1 MTVALTSHRRMPAP
15 TTPRLGRRSSSLALG
30 LAFVAMFASAPGQ
43 SFLLSV
49 FVDDLLEDTGLS
61 RTVFSTLYGLATIVS
76 ATVSLMLGRA
86 TDRIGLRVAWIGV
99 AAGLACAC
107 LITSVASGLVLAF
120 VGLALLRAFGQGS
133 FPLLGTLIVNYW
145 FPVRR
150 GAAMAV
156 ASFGITAATIALPPL
171 VALLI
176 GGVGWQTAYR
186 ILAAVL
192 VAVVLP
198 LGFLL
203 RRPPAATPAAAS
215 TAPMTAVEVAT
226 PSPSRRSRRLRIRI
240 PSREAALLLGVF
252 AAPPLVMTAITF
264 HAVSLLGG
272 HGLSAPAAAAALSV
286 FGAASALATVGIG
299 AVADRLSTRALLVAM
314 SSALLAG
321 TLVLLADSA
330 GSGVCRLCVDRLR
343 RRSLRGNE
351 RDRLGAHL
359 WRGRPGPS
367 PGCLLRRADR
377 RGRRGPT
384 SLGALAPSDREL
396 QRRRPLPRRCRR
408 NRARRRRPLAR
419 AAGYVSRS
427 VMRSRVVRAAVRNVR
442 VAPRC
447 GRGVAV
453 PG

>member
-1 MTVALTSHRRMPAP
+1 MPAP
-15 TTPRLGRRSSSLALG
+15 TTRRLGRRSSSLALG

-76 ATVSLMLGRA
+76 ATVSLVLGRA
-86 TDRIGLRVAWIGV
+86 TDRIGLRVSWFGV

-107 LITSVASGLVLAF
+107 LIASAADGLILAF

-145 FPVRR
+145 FPARR
-150 GAAMAV
+150 GAAMAA

-186 ILAAVL
+186 ILAVVL
-192 VAVVLP
+192 LAVVLP

-203 RRPPAATPAAAS
+203 RRPPAAAPAAAS
-215 TAPMTAVEVAT
+215 TAPMAAVVAAA
-226 PSPSRRSRRLRIRI
+226 SPSRRSRRLRIRI

-252 AAPPLVMTAITF
+252 VAPPLVMTAITF
-264 HAVSLLGG
+264 HAVSVLGG
-272 HGLSAPAAAAALSV
+272 RGLSAPAAAVALSV
-286 FGAASALATVGIG
+286 FGAASAVATVGVG

-321 TLVLLADSA
+321 TLVLLVDSA
-330 GSGVCRLCVDRLR
+330 
-343 RRSLRGNE
+343 
-351 RDRLGAHL
+351 
-359 WRGRPGPS
+359 
-367 PGCLLRRADR
+367 
-377 RGRRGPT
+377 
-384 SLGALAPSDREL
+384 ALAYVGFALIGSAGGLFGVTSGIAWARTYGVVGLGRL
-396 QRRRPLPRRCRR
+396 QGVSFAAQIAAAAAGPLP
-408 NRARRRRPLAR
+408 LALSLQ
-419 AAGYVSRS
+419 ATGSYSAGVLFL
-427 VMRSRVVRAAVRNVR
+427 AAVAATALVGAARWR
-442 VAPRC
+442 EPPAT
-447 GRGVAV
+447 
-453 PG
+453 

>member
-1 MTVALTSHRRMPAP
+1 MTVALTPHRRMPAP
-15 TTPRLGRRSSSLALG
+15 TIRRLGRRSSSLALG

-49 FVDDLLEDTGLS
+49 FVDDLLKDTGLS

-76 ATVSLMLGRA
+76 ATVSLVLGRA
-86 TDRIGLRVAWIGV
+86 TDRIGLRVSWIGV

-107 LITSVASGLVLAF
+107 LITSAASGLVLAF

-145 FPVRR
+145 FPARR
-150 GAAMAV
+150 GAAMAA

-192 VAVVLP
+192 LAVVLP

-203 RRPPAATPAAAS
+203 RRPPAAAAGS
-215 TAPMTAVEVAT
+215 PAPMAVVVAA

-264 HAVSLLGG
+264 HAVSVLGG
-272 HGLSAPAAAAALSV
+272 RGLSAPAAAVALSV
-286 FGAASALATVGIG
+286 FGAASAVATVGIG

-321 TLVLLADSA
+321 TLVLLVDSA
-330 GSGVCRLCVDRLR
+330 ALSYVGFALIGSAGGLFGVTSGIAWARTYGVVGLGRLQGV
-343 RRSLRGNE
+343 SFAAQIAAAAAG
-351 RDRLGAHL
+351 
-359 WRGRPGPS
+359 
-367 PGCLLRRADR
+367 
-377 RGRRGPT
+377 
-384 SLGALAPSDREL
+384 
-396 QRRRPLPRRCRR
+396 PLP
-408 NRARRRRPLAR
+408 LALSLQ
-419 AAGYVSRS
+419 ATGSYGAGLLFL
-427 VMRSRVVRAAVRNVR
+427 AAVAATALVGAARWR
-442 VAPRC
+442 EPPAT
-447 GRGVAV
+447 
-453 PG
+453 

>member
-1 MTVALTSHRRMPAP
+1 MSAP
-15 TTPRLGRRSSSLALG
+15 TIRRLSRRSSSLALG

-107 LITSVASGLVLAF
+107 LITSAASGLVLAF

-150 GAAMAV
+150 GAAMAA

-186 ILAAVL
+186 ILAVVL
-192 VAVVLP
+192 LAVVLP
-198 LGFLL
+198 LGFVL
-203 RRPPAATPAAAS
+203 RRPPAVTAVSAS
-215 TAPMTAVEVAT
+215 TEPMTAAEVAA

-272 HGLSAPAAAAALSV
+272 HGLSAPAAAVALSV

-321 TLVLLADSA
+321 TLVLLVDSA
-330 GSGVCRLCVDRLR
+330 APAYVGFALIGSAGGLFGVTSGIAWARTYGVVGLGRLQGVSFAAQIAAAAAGPLPLAV
-343 RRSLRGNE
+343 SLQATGSYSAGVFF
-351 RDRLGAHL
+351 LA
-359 WRGRPGPS
+359 
-367 PGCLLRRADR
+367 AVAA
-377 RGRRGPT
+377 T
-384 SLGALAPSDREL
+384 ALAGAGRWREP
-396 QRRRPLPRRCRR
+396 PLT
-408 NRARRRRPLAR
+408 
-419 AAGYVSRS
+419 
-427 VMRSRVVRAAVRNVR
+427 
-442 VAPRC
+442 
-447 GRGVAV
+447 
-453 PG
+453 

>member
-1 MTVALTSHRRMPAP
+1 MSAPSIRR
-15 TTPRLGRRSSSLALG
+15 LSRRSSSLALG

-76 ATVSLMLGRA
+76 ATVSLVLGGA
-86 TDRIGLRVAWIGV
+86 TDRVGLRVSWFGV

-107 LITSVASGLVLAF
+107 LITSAASGLVLAF

-145 FPVRR
+145 FPTRR
-150 GAAMAV
+150 GAAMAA

-186 ILAAVL
+186 ILAVVL
-192 VAVVLP
+192 LAVVLP
-198 LGFLL
+198 LGFVL
-203 RRPPAATPAAAS
+203 RRPPAAATAES
-215 TAPMTAVEVAT
+215 TAPMAAVVAA

-252 AAPPLVMTAITF
+252 AAPPLVMTAITL
-264 HAVSLLGG
+264 HAVSVLGG
-272 HGLSAPAAAAALSV
+272 RGLSAPAAAVALSV
-286 FGAASALATVGIG
+286 FGAASAVATVGIG

-321 TLVLLADSA
+321 TLVLLVDSA
-330 GSGVCRLCVDRLR
+330 ALSYVGFALIGSAGGLFGVTSGIAWARTYGVVGLGRLQGV
-343 RRSLRGNE
+343 SFAVQIAAAAAG
-351 RDRLGAHL
+351 
-359 WRGRPGPS
+359 
-367 PGCLLRRADR
+367 
-377 RGRRGPT
+377 
-384 SLGALAPSDREL
+384 
-396 QRRRPLPRRCRR
+396 PLP
-408 NRARRRRPLAR
+408 LALSLQ
-419 AAGYVSRS
+419 ATGSYGAGVLFL
-427 VMRSRVVRAAVRNVR
+427 AAVAATALVGAARWR
-442 VAPRC
+442 EPPAT
-447 GRGVAV
+447 
-453 PG
+453 

>member
-1 MTVALTSHRRMPAP
+1 MTVALTFHRRMPAP
-15 TTPRLGRRSSSLALG
+15 TIPRLGRRSSSLALG

-49 FVDDLLEDTGLS
+49 FVDDLLEGTGLS
-61 RTVFSTLYGLATIVS
+61 RTAFSTLYGLATIVS
-76 ATVSLMLGRA
+76 AAVSLMLGRA
-86 TDRIGLRVAWIGV
+86 TDRIGLRVAWIAV

-107 LITSVASGLVLAF
+107 LITSAAGGLVLAF
-120 VGLALLRAFGQGS
+120 VGVALLRAFGQGS

-150 GAAMAV
+150 GAAMAA

-186 ILAAVL
+186 ILAVVL
-192 VAVVLP
+192 LAVVLP

-203 RRPPAATPAAAS
+203 RRPPGAAAAAS
-215 TAPMTAVEVAT
+215 TAPMTAVEFAG

-272 HGLSAPAAAAALSV
+272 HGVSAPAAAVALSV
-286 FGAASALATVGIG
+286 FGAASAVATVGIG

-330 GSGVCRLCVDRLR
+330 VLPYVGFALIGAAGGLFGVTSGIAWARTYGVVGLGRLQGV
-343 RRSLRGNE
+343 SFAAQIAAAAAG
-351 RDRLGAHL
+351 
-359 WRGRPGPS
+359 
-367 PGCLLRRADR
+367 
-377 RGRRGPT
+377 
-384 SLGALAPSDREL
+384 
-396 QRRRPLPRRCRR
+396 PLP
-408 NRARRRRPLAR
+408 LALSLQ
-419 AAGYVSRS
+419 ATGSYSAGVLFL
-427 VMRSRVVRAAVRNVR
+427 AAVAATALVG
-442 VAPRC
+442 A
-447 GRGVAV
+447 GRWREPSVT
-453 PG
+453 